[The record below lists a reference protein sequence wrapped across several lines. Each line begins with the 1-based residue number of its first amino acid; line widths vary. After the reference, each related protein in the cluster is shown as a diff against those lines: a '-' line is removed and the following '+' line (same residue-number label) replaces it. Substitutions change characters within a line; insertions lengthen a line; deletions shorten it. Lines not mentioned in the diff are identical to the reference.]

1 MADDGAA
8 GAASS
13 SSSPAP
19 WLWATSSLSEGGM
32 YDVFLNFRG
41 EDTRFLFTD
50 YLYHGLADVKKLQV
64 FRDDPG
70 LKLGDAIKP
79 TLMEAIKRSRIHI
92 VVMSKNYV
100 CSSWCLMELKQM
112 VKYSKNNGNK
122 RSIIPVFYNVK
133 PAEVRYQISTES
145 KEAMQKH
152 EEREGK
158 EKAEAWKSALSTVC
172 NLSGEHIVEQGDH
185 YKSGVIGK
193 IAEQVSEKL
202 LEIRQQINRFVSQFE
217 VVESLLN
224 LESCD
229 TVGVMGIYE
238 DPKIGKSYIR
248 VFAFELYYKIKYKFQ
263 AAGFLVDVSKF
274 LRKTTDNHL
283 ENLQK
288 ELLDDMDVKTMQEL
302 EYKKMLLVLEGVN
315 SKEHLELLVGM
326 GISDWFGGGSRIL
339 IATENRNLF
348 EDCPAVMNG
357 VKLEKHCIREGELV
371 KEKIVKEKKVVG
383 FVKEFIDVINQLK
396 EEDSNGRNVVSIVGM
411 GGSGKTTLARMIYD
425 SNEVRQVF
433 PCRAWATVSKQC
445 IEKEVYRNLLKSLKV
460 PKSEYEILSKVELK
474 KKVKKCLNGQGG
486 KYLIVLDDVWDK
498 EAWNKLECLL
508 PKEKNGSRILMT
520 TRNDRVANY
529 AMSKEPHHQLGPL
542 DEEQSWEL
550 FRSEVFGG
558 EECPSYLE
566 PIGKSIAES
575 CKGLPLAV
583 ETIAG
588 LVKER
593 KRSNTEWQ
601 SIKNIILKWDD
612 DDDDDDDDGE
622 DDDDDDYK
630 KPMTMSR
637 MMKILKTSY
646 DDLRPKLKRCFL
658 YLGVFPEDCKI
669 AARELIELWNAEGL
683 TKVIEDGT
691 SNASQPEDL
700 GEERLKMLV
709 DRNLVQVVSRKSD
722 GEGVKTCRIH
732 DLFRKL
738 CISLNNKPDNNDND
752 CRLLS
757 FPRNVG
763 SYYACSVETCNES
776 PTLSLFFYGDAEG
789 WAQHISENRRVK
801 VLYFSQWVS
810 NSSRSVEYLESL
822 SLTSDLKYLRMDF
835 SDSDGLHNFPS
846 LETLHILH
854 DGWAIDL
861 SIGGL
866 KKLRHLYSQC
876 QLNLLGVEDKMQD
889 LQTLPCVTAD
899 SHLWSFVHGGYFPN
913 LRKLALIFSKRYRD
927 SSAEKNIKSLRGLS
941 KLREL
946 TLKFVHFSGVSLDN
960 ALPSSLTKISL
971 SVFTNLKSKDM
982 NTLGLMPKLQI
993 LKLTWGSCAEET
1005 LDIGSAGSFPCLE
1018 VFIMRQVRSVAYL
1031 KSGQGAMP
1039 HLRRA
1044 VFCYCPDLKEVTQR
1058 MRSLGSNLEF
1068 LNDVIDLC
1076 ETFDINVTASSQKE
1090 NSP

>member
-1 MADDGAA
+1 MSYDGAA
-8 GAASS
+8 EASS
-13 SSSPAP
+13 SSLPPAP
-19 WLWATSSLSEGGM
+19 WVWATSSLSEGM

-41 EDTRFLFTD
+41 EDSRFAFTD

-70 LKLGDAIKP
+70 LELGDKIT

-92 VVMSKNYV
+92 VVMSENYV
-100 CSSWCLMELKQM
+100 SSRWCLLELQQM
-112 VKYSKNNGNK
+112 LKLSDDGKK
-122 RSIIPVFYNVK
+122 RPVIPIFLYVE
-133 PAEVRYQISTES
+133 PSEVRFSDKS
-145 KEAMQKH
+145 KEAMEKH
-152 EEREGK
+152 EKRYGK
-158 EKAEAWKSALSTVC
+158 DTADAWTSALNEVC
-172 NLSGEHIVEQGDH
+172 GRSGEHIFPVPKTQKYET
-185 YKSGVIGK
+185 GVIGK
-193 IAEQVSEKL
+193 IVEQVSAKL
-202 LEIRQQINRFVSQFE
+202 QQIKQQLNRFDSQFQ

-229 TVGVMGIYE
+229 TVGVVGIYE
-238 DPKIGKSYIR
+238 DPKIGKSYITT
-248 VFAFELYYKIKYKFQ
+248 FAFELYYKIKHNFQ
-263 AAGFLVDVSKF
+263 AAGFLVDISKF

-288 ELLDDMDVKTMQEL
+288 ELLSDMDVKTMQEL
-302 EYKKMLLVLEGVN
+302 EYKKMLLVMEGVD

-445 IEKEVYRNLLKSLKV
+445 IEKEVYRNLLESLKV
-460 PKSEYEILSKVELK
+460 PKSESEKLSEEELK
-474 KKVKKCLNGQGG
+474 EKVKKCLNGQRG
-486 KYLIVLDDVWDK
+486 KYLVVLDDVWDTQ
-498 EAWNKLECLL
+498 AWNKLKDYVL
-508 PKEKNGSRILMT
+508 PEKNNGSRILVT

-542 DEEQSWEL
+542 NEEDSWEL
-550 FRSEVFGG
+550 FRSEVLGG
-558 EECPSYLE
+558 EECPSDLE
-566 PIGKSIAES
+566 PIGESIAKS
-575 CKGLPLAV
+575 CKGLPLAIV
-583 ETIAG
+583 TIAG
-588 LVKER
+588 VVKKR
-593 KRSNTEWQ
+593 KRSKTEWEK
-601 SIKNIILKWDD
+601 IEKLIPYWCDD
-612 DDDDDDDDGE
+612 DDID
-622 DDDDDDYK
+622 
-630 KPMTMSR
+630 R
-637 MMKILKTSY
+637 MMKILNTSY
-646 DDLRPKLKRCFL
+646 EDLPPELKPCFR

-669 AARELIELWNAEGL
+669 AAKEIIELWNAEGL
-683 TKVIEDGT
+683 TKVRETGR
-691 SNASQPEDL
+691 SNAPEPEDI
-700 GEERLKMLV
+700 GEERLKELV

-722 GEGVKTCRIH
+722 GEGAKTCRIH
-732 DLFRKL
+732 DLFREL
-738 CISLNNKPDNNDND
+738 CISLSNKPDNNNNA
-752 CRLLS
+752 CRSLS

-763 SYYACSVETCNES
+763 SYYTCSVETCNES

-810 NSSRSVEYLESL
+810 NSSRSVKYLESL
-822 SLTSDLKYLRMDF
+822 SLTPDLKYLRMDF

-854 DGWAIDL
+854 DAWPIDL

-876 QLNLLGVEDKMQD
+876 LLNLLGVEDKMQN
-889 LQTLPCVTAD
+889 LQTLCRVIAD
-899 SHLWSFVHGGYFPN
+899 SHLWSFLYSGYFPN
-913 LRKLALIFSKRYRD
+913 LRKLALILTKKD
-927 SSAEKNIKSLRGLS
+927 PESSAEKNLKSLRGLS
-941 KLREL
+941 ELRKLK
-946 TLKFVHFSGVSLDN
+946 LKFVHFSGVSLDN
-960 ALPSSLTKISL
+960 ALPSNLIKITL
-971 SVFTNLKSKDM
+971 SAFTGLKSKDM
-982 NTLGLMPKLQI
+982 NTLGLMPNLQI
-993 LKLTWGSCAEET
+993 LKLTWGGCAEET

-1018 VFIMRQVRSVAYL
+1018 VFIMRHVRSVAYL

-1044 VFCYCPDLKEVTQR
+1044 VFCYCPHLKEVTQR
-1058 MRSLGSNLEF
+1058 MRSLGSNLEYV
-1068 LNDVIDLC
+1068 NDD
-1076 ETFDINVTASSQKE
+1076 DDDDD
-1090 NSP
+1090 